1 LAQVILVYERAL
13 SKHATASLCIRITAT
28 MASFEDAQ
36 SQMNQNINQ
45 MTSFILNEAK
55 DKAEE
60 ISAAAL
66 QDYSVAKAKFL
77 REMQKDK
84 IDKIHKELKKKE
96 TQRAIEKSTAV
107 NKSRL
112 EKIKARQNVL
122 GRISSLAREDIAA
135 KLRSE
140 SEMGAYLTKLIVQ
153 GMLMLVEDEV
163 TVRCRAADEG
173 VVQSILG
180 DAQAEYSRIIKDETN
195 ADKTTELTL
204 DSENKLPANGIGG
217 VVLTCQF
224 GSITV
229 DNTIDSRLELV
240 MEQAKPRIRQLLFD
254 A

>member
-1 LAQVILVYERAL
+1 
-13 SKHATASLCIRITAT
+13 
-28 MASFEDAQ
+28 MASFEDAAQ

-66 QDYSVAKAKFL
+66 QDYSVAKSKIL
-77 REMQKDK
+77 NEMQKDK
-84 IDKIHKELKKKE
+84 IEKIQKELKKKE

-122 GRISSLAREDIAA
+122 GKISALAREDITA
-135 KLRSE
+135 KLKSE
-140 SEMGAYLTKLIVQ
+140 KELGAYLTKLIVQ

-163 TVRCRAADEG
+163 SVRCRAVDEG
-173 VVQSILG
+173 VVKGILG
-180 DAQAEYSRIIKDETN
+180 DAQAEYAKIIKGETN
-195 ADKTTELTL
+195 AEKATVLSL
-204 DSENKLPANGIGG
+204 DAGKLPAGSIGG
-217 VVLTCQF
+217 VVLTCQK

-240 MEQAKPRIRQLLFD
+240 MEQAKPRIRQLLFT
-254 A
+254 

>member
-1 LAQVILVYERAL
+1 
-13 SKHATASLCIRITAT
+13 
-28 MASFEDAQ
+28 MASFEDAAQ

-66 QDYSVAKAKFL
+66 QDYSVAKSKIL
-77 REMQKDK
+77 NEMQKDK
-84 IDKIHKELKKKE
+84 IEKIQKELKKKE

-122 GRISSLAREDIAA
+122 GKISALAREDITA
-135 KLRSE
+135 KLKSE
-140 SEMGAYLTKLIVQ
+140 KDLGAYLTKLIVQ

-163 TVRCRAADEG
+163 SVRCRAVDEG
-173 VVQSILG
+173 VVKGILG
-180 DAQAEYSRIIKDETN
+180 DAQAEYAKIIKGETN
-195 ADKTTELTL
+195 AEKATVLSL
-204 DSENKLPANGIGG
+204 DAGKLPAGSIGG
-217 VVLTCQF
+217 VVLTCQK

-240 MEQAKPRIRQLLFD
+240 MEQAKPRIRQLLFT
-254 A
+254 

>member
-1 LAQVILVYERAL
+1 
-13 SKHATASLCIRITAT
+13 
-28 MASFEDAQ
+28 MASFEDAAQ

-66 QDYSVAKAKFL
+66 QDYSVAKSKIL
-77 REMQKDK
+77 NEMQKDK
-84 IDKIHKELKKKE
+84 IEKIQKELKKKE

-122 GRISSLAREDIAA
+122 GKISALAREDITA
-135 KLRSE
+135 KLKSE
-140 SEMGAYLTKLIVQ
+140 KELGAYLTKLIVQ

-163 TVRCRAADEG
+163 SVRCRAVDDG
-173 VVQSILG
+173 VVKGILG
-180 DAQAEYSRIIKDETN
+180 DAQAEYAKIIKGETN
-195 ADKTTELTL
+195 AEKATVLSL
-204 DSENKLPANGIGG
+204 DAGKLPAGSIGG
-217 VVLTCQF
+217 VVLTCQK

-240 MEQAKPRIRQLLFD
+240 MEQAKPRIRQLLFT
-254 A
+254 